1 MKDFMKIFKHLLQE
15 HEINIIIMV
24 KLDIQAILIE
34 AFIKSDEMY
43 YKRYKS
49 N

>member
-24 KLDIQAILIE
+24 KLDIQAVSIE
-34 AFIKSDEMY
+34 ALIKSDGMY
-43 YKRYKS
+43 YKRYKF